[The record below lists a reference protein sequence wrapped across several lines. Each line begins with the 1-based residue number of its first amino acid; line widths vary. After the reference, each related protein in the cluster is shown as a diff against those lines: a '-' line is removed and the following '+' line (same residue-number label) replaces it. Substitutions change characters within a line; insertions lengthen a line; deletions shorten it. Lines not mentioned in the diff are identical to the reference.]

1 MKGSAGHTDR
11 LHRGGRGACPI
22 EGAIVGLIEKYPSE
36 FSDRLRYLTNATK
49 NGARLSSKEERMLR
63 ILDDVSVCRSSKGLL
78 KKLRTAPGGD
88 IEPFW
93 NFIDAAAD
101 LPDQR
106 PEGARLFIPG
116 KTCEFYTGAEVVEIR
131 EELGRRASELR
142 NELQKHAHIHHFL
155 NAEALENLLEQFLAS
170 PAIAAPRTK
179 TPTTPDPAR
188 MAGANDWH
196 NHILAQL
203 FIRARAHLGER
214 HPVFVTAV
222 HRALLN
228 LAAPVALNKAHNY
241 SAKNNELV
249 SPGAEHT
256 PHVAEP

>member
-1 MKGSAGHTDR
+1 
-11 LHRGGRGACPI
+11 
-22 EGAIVGLIEKYPSE
+22 VGLIENYPSE
-36 FSDRLRYLTNATK
+36 FSDRLRYLANARAQ
-49 NGARLSSKEERMLR
+49 GIRLSSKEERMLR
-63 ILDDVSVCRSSKGLL
+63 ILNDVSVIRTAQGLL

-101 LPDQR
+101 LPDQH

-131 EELGRRASELR
+131 EELRRRASELR
-142 NELQKHAHIHHFL
+142 DELQKHADIHHFPD
-155 NAEALENLLEQFLAS
+155 AQALDDLLEQFLAS

-179 TPTTPDPAR
+179 VPTTPDPAR

-196 NHILAQL
+196 NYILERL

-214 HPVFVTAV
+214 HPAFVTAV
-222 HRALLN
+222 HRALLE
-228 LAAPVALNKAHNY
+228 LADPVALNKANNY
-241 SAKNNELV
+241 SAKHNKLV
-249 SPGAEHT
+249 IYHLHAGFGHQYQP
-256 PHVAEP
+256 VQWRRK

>member
-1 MKGSAGHTDR
+1 M
-11 LHRGGRGACPI
+11 
-22 EGAIVGLIEKYPSE
+22 GLIENYPSE
-36 FSDRLRYLTNATK
+36 FSDRLRYLANARAQ
-49 NGARLSSKEERMLR
+49 GIRLSSKEERMLR
-63 ILDDVSVCRSSKGLL
+63 ILNDVSVIRTAQGLL

-93 NFIDAAAD
+93 DFIDEAAD

-106 PEGARLFIPG
+106 PEGARLFIAG
-116 KTCEFYTGAEVVEIR
+116 ESCEFYTGAEVVEIR
-131 EELGRRASELR
+131 EGLRRRAAELR
-142 NELQKHAHIHHFL
+142 DALMKHAHIHHFL

-179 TPTTPDPAR
+179 KPTTPDPAR

-214 HPVFVTAV
+214 RPGFVTAV

-228 LAAPVALNKAHNY
+228 LADPVALNKAHNY

-249 SPGAEHT
+249 SPGAEYP